1 MKRSVLKSREDE
13 IPVRLFIKENLC
25 DLRAVRSDEK
35 AARDYSTLSGSTGW
49 TGKMISMLF
58 DW

>member
-13 IPVRLFIKENLC
+13 IPVRLFIEEKC

-35 AARDYSTLSGSTGW
+35 AARDYSTLDRLAG
-49 TGKMISMLF
+49 LER
-58 DW
+58 

>member
-13 IPVRLFIKENLC
+13 IPVRLFVEEKC

-35 AARDYSTLSGSTGW
+35 AARDYSTLGRLAG
-49 TGKMISMLF
+49 LER
-58 DW
+58 

>member
-13 IPVRLFIKENLC
+13 IPVRLFIEEKC

-49 TGKMISMLF
+49 TGKMISMLL

>member
-13 IPVRLFIKENLC
+13 IPVRLFIEVKC
-25 DLRAVRSDEK
+25 DLRSVRSDEK

-49 TGKMISMLF
+49 TGKMISMLL